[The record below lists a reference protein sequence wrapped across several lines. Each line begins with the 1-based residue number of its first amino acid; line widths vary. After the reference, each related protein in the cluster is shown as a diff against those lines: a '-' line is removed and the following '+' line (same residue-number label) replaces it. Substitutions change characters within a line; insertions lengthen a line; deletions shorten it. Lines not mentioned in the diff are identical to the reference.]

1 MVKQALRLDHLYHL
15 TGAHGL
21 YQHATGADP
30 NPEFGYCLD
39 DNVRALMMALRA
51 HALTGKAEVLDYAER
66 YLAFVEQAQRPDG
79 RFRNFMDAQG
89 AWLEEVG
96 SDDSNGR
103 AVWGLGFAAR
113 YAPTAA
119 LRDRAL
125 RLLER
130 SVPAIEAHAFPR
142 AKGFSLI
149 GLRNW
154 VALGGGP
161 TELARELADDLAKAF
176 EASASEDWQWFEPEL
191 TYCNASL
198 CDALLGTEHQTIGLA
213 SLDWLCGLMDQE
225 GVLSL
230 IGNDGWYVRGGRR
243 AVFDQQ
249 AVDAAAVSSACVEA
263 YRATGEPRYRR
274 WARMAYGWFTGEN
287 LTGEVMIDPQ
297 TGGCYDGLR
306 PVGHNPNQGA
316 ESLLA
321 WLSAHEDMLE
331 LGWLDG

>member
-1 MVKQALRLDHLYHL
+1 MEQALDLNHLRRL
-15 TGAHGL
+15 TGSQGL
-21 YQHATGADP
+21 YQHAIGSQP

-51 HALTGKAEVLDYAER
+51 QVLTGDDELLQYAEC
-66 YLAFVEQAQRPDG
+66 YLAFVERAQRPDG
-79 RFRNFMDAQG
+79 RFRNFMDAGG
-89 AWLEEVG
+89 AWLEELG

-103 AVWGLGFAAR
+103 AVWGLGFAVR
-113 YAPTAA
+113 HAPSPE
-119 LRDRAL
+119 LRQRAL

-130 SVPAIEAHAFPR
+130 AVPAIEGHAF
-142 AKGFSLI
+142 
-149 GLRNW
+149 LR
-154 VALGGGP
+154 
-161 TELARELADDLAKAF
+161 AKAF
-176 EASASEDWQWFEPEL
+176 SLLGLRHWIVLDPSRAGLAHALAAELAAAYEANAGDGWRWFEPAL

-198 CDALLGTEHQTIGLA
+198 SDALLDTDFQAIGLA
-213 SLDWLCGLMDQE
+213 SLDWLCGVMDQE

-249 AVDAAAVSSACVEA
+249 AVDAAALSSACVSA
-263 YRATGEPRYRR
+263 YRATGQARYRR
-274 WARMAYGWFTGEN
+274 WARMAYRWFVGEN
-287 LTGEVMIDPQ
+287 VTRERMIDSE

-306 PVGHNPNQGA
+306 PDGHNPNQGA

-331 LGWLDG
+331 LGWLDA